1 MKAYNYKDSG
11 IEWLGD
17 IPSHWKADR
26 IKDKTLSLVGGDWGS
41 DPDSKD
47 EGDPVIILRVA
58 DLDGINFS
66 SSNLTIRKIKESSYE
81 SRKVTDKSLI
91 IEKSGG
97 GEKQLVG
104 RVGNPSSIKRN
115 AICSNFMA
123 NITFD
128 NTVDISFM
136 SYMFSCLYNAKLQFS
151 FIQQTTG
158 IQNLNVN
165 YYLTRHIPIPP
176 LSEQKAIVA
185 FLNKATARIDRIISI
200 KQQQLAKLE
209 DSVDYKIKELVALG
223 LRDEKTKQTDIDWFS
238 EIPESWRVIR
248 LKTVL
253 SKIGS
258 GLTPKGGA
266 ASYVDEG
273 VPIIRSQNVKKYG
286 LDLTDVVFIKE
297 ETHEKM
303 QNSKVSNNDVLLN
316 ITGASLGRVC
326 LAEGIDEA
334 NVNQH
339 VCIIR
344 PFQFI
349 TPRFLYYLLYSEIG
363 QAQIFSGFKG
373 SGREG
378 LNLEAIKSFR
388 LPLPPSKSE
397 QNEITDALDI
407 LFKRATKLSE
417 NINSQINT
425 LQNYRKSL
433 IHECV
438 TGKKQVT
445 DRVE

>member
-1 MKAYNYKDSG
+1 MKAYTYKDSG

-185 FLNKATARIDRIISI
+185 FLNKATARIDRII
-200 KQQQLAKLE
+200 
-209 DSVDYKIKELVALG
+209 
-223 LRDEKTKQTDIDWFS
+223 R
-238 EIPESWRVIR
+238 
-248 LKTVL
+248 
-253 SKIGS
+253 
-258 GLTPKGGA
+258 
-266 ASYVDEG
+266 
-273 VPIIRSQNVKKYG
+273 
-286 LDLTDVVFIKE
+286 IKE
-297 ETHEKM
+297 EQVNQTSRLRGSILDRVLTGGLNDHSSLSDNNNVI
-303 QNSKVSNNDVLLN
+303 QSSSKNGLN
-316 ITGASLGRVC
+316 ITKLKYITNRIGDGLHATPNYT
-326 LAEGIDEA
+326 ENEKYFF
-334 NVNQH
+334 VN
-339 VCIIR
+339 
-344 PFQFI
+344 
-349 TPRFLYYLLYSEIG
+349 G
-363 QAQIFSGFKG
+363 N
-373 SGREG
+373 
-378 LNLEAIKSFR
+378 NLVDGAIKPKSNTKTVNEDEY
-388 LPLPPSKSE
+388 SKYKLSLSDNTVLMSINGTIGTLALYN
-397 QNEITDALDI
+397 NEEVVFGKSIAYMDALDFVNKKYLMFFLQTTFIKNTIALSLEGTTIKNLSLNTIRNLKVI
-407 LFKRATKLSE
+407 LPTISEQLEIVEYLERYTNIISDVQKNLST
-417 NINSQINT
+417 QIKT
-425 LQNYRKSL
+425 LKSYRKSL

-438 TGKKQVT
+438 TGKKQVA
-445 DRVE
+445 DCI

>member
-1 MKAYNYKDSG
+1 MKAYTYKDSG

-185 FLNKATARIDRIISI
+185 FLNKATARIDRII
-200 KQQQLAKLE
+200 
-209 DSVDYKIKELVALG
+209 
-223 LRDEKTKQTDIDWFS
+223 R
-238 EIPESWRVIR
+238 
-248 LKTVL
+248 
-253 SKIGS
+253 
-258 GLTPKGGA
+258 
-266 ASYVDEG
+266 
-273 VPIIRSQNVKKYG
+273 
-286 LDLTDVVFIKE
+286 IKE
-297 ETHEKM
+297 EQVNQTSRLRGSILDRVLTGGLNDHSSLSDNNNVI
-303 QNSKVSNNDVLLN
+303 QSSSKNGLN
-316 ITGASLGRVC
+316 IIKLKYITNRIGDGLHATPNYT
-326 LAEGIDEA
+326 ENEKYFF
-334 NVNQH
+334 VN
-339 VCIIR
+339 
-344 PFQFI
+344 
-349 TPRFLYYLLYSEIG
+349 G
-363 QAQIFSGFKG
+363 N
-373 SGREG
+373 
-378 LNLEAIKSFR
+378 NLVDGAIKPKSNTKTINEDEY
-388 LPLPPSKSE
+388 SKYKLSLSDNTVLMSINGTIGTLALYN
-397 QNEITDALDI
+397 NEEVVFGKSIAYMDALDFVNKKYLMFFLQTTFIKNTIALSLEGTTIKNLSLNTIRNLKVI
-407 LFKRATKLSE
+407 LPTISEQLEIVEYLERYTNIISDVQKNLST
-417 NINSQINT
+417 QIKT
-425 LQNYRKSL
+425 LKSYRKSL

-438 TGKKQVT
+438 TGKKQVA
-445 DRVE
+445 DCI

>member
-176 LSEQKAIVA
+176 LSEQEAIVNFLDKAI
-185 FLNKATARIDRIISI
+185 ARIDRIIGI
-200 KQQQLAKLE
+200 KQEQIESL
-209 DSVDYKIKELVALG
+209 DSYFIKELTKVITRGIGENVLQDTSCFWLPKIKDG
-223 LRDEKTKQTDIDWFS
+223 WRLLPLKRLLKTKLKYGANEAAVDENVSDPRYIRITDFD
-238 EIPESWRVIR
+238 
-248 LKTVL
+248 
-253 SKIGS
+253 GS
-258 GLTPKGGA
+258 GKLRSNTFKSLPAEVADPYLLT
-266 ASYVDEG
+266 EG
-273 VPIIRSQNVKKYG
+273 
-286 LDLTDVVFIKE
+286 
-297 ETHEKM
+297 
-303 QNSKVSNNDVLLN
+303 DVLF
-316 ITGASLGRVC
+316 A
-326 LAEGIDEA
+326 
-334 NVNQH
+334 
-339 VCIIR
+339 
-344 PFQFI
+344 
-349 TPRFLYYLLYSEIG
+349 
-363 QAQIFSGFKG
+363 
-373 SGREG
+373 
-378 LNLEAIKSFR
+378 
-388 LPLPPSKSE
+388 
-397 QNEITDALDI
+397 
-407 LFKRATKLSE
+407 
-417 NINSQINT
+417 
-425 LQNYRKSL
+425 
-433 IHECV
+433 
-438 TGKKQVT
+438 
-445 DRVE
+445 

>member
-1 MKAYNYKDSG
+1 MKAYSYKDSG
-11 IEWLGD
+11 IEWLGA

-58 DLDGINFS
+58 DLEGINFS
-66 SSNLTIRKIKESSYE
+66 SSNLTIRKIKKSSYE
-81 SRKVTDKSLI
+81 SRKVTDNSLI

-104 RVGNPSSIKRN
+104 RVGNPSSIKAN

-176 LSEQKAIVA
+176 LSEQKAIVN
-185 FLNKATARIDRIISI
+185 FLDKAIARIDRIISI
-200 KQQQLAKLE
+200 KEEQLGKTSRLRESIIDRVLTSGLNDYSSLDDINNGIKSSSKDSLNLIKLKYITNRIGDGLHATPDYTE
-209 DSVDYKIKELVALG
+209 NEKYFFVNGNNLVDGFIKP
-223 LRDEKTKQTDIDWFS
+223 KSNT
-238 EIPESWRVIR
+238 
-248 LKTVL
+248 KTVNEEEYLKFKLNL
-253 SKIGS
+253 SDNTVLMSINGTIGT
-258 GLTPKGGA
+258 LA
-266 ASYVDEG
+266 LYNNEE
-273 VPIIRSQNVKKYG
+273 
-286 LDLTDVVFIKE
+286 VVF
-297 ETHEKM
+297 
-303 QNSKVSNNDVLLN
+303 
-316 ITGASLGRVC
+316 G
-326 LAEGIDEA
+326 
-334 NVNQH
+334 
-339 VCIIR
+339 
-344 PFQFI
+344 
-349 TPRFLYYLLYSEIG
+349 
-363 QAQIFSGFKG
+363 
-373 SGREG
+373 
-378 LNLEAIKSFR
+378 KS
-388 LPLPPSKSE
+388 
-397 QNEITDALDI
+397 IAYMDALDFVNKKYLMFFLQTSYI
-407 LFKRATKLSE
+407 RNMIAISLEGTTIKNLSLDTIRNLKVLLPNIDKQLEIVKYLE
-417 NINSQINT
+417 NYTNIISTTQNNLSSQIRT
-425 LQNYRKSL
+425 LQSYRKSL